1 MVGQE
6 ENEIGHNVGVQVGGV
21 ELDQV
26 DGEGQHLLAVRPL
39 LSALF
44 QHVQQ

>member
-6 ENEIGHNVGVQVGGV
+6 EDKVGHNVGVQVGGV

-26 DGEGQHLLAVRPL
+26 DGERQYVLAVQTL
-39 LSALF
+39 LCALP
-44 QHVQQ
+44 QHV